1 MPANFEPF
9 AARMRAVG
17 LTEAHIAFFGKRYE
31 ELARGS
37 SGYLPERELT
47 QVGSLPRLSD
57 LSGPANPEALKRTIC
72 LKLNGGLGTSMGLHG
87 PKSLLQVRDGLT
99 FLDFAA
105 RQVQNLQ
112 APAFMLMNSFHTRD
126 ESLEALGAYPGI
138 SRDLPTDLLQSRV
151 PKVRRRDLAP
161 ADHPDPELTWCPPG
175 HGDLYPTLWSSGL
188 LERMLELDY
197 RYLFVSNVDNVGAT
211 LDERILAHFAASSA
225 PLLMEVARRTHADR
239 KGGHLARRRPGG
251 ELLLREVA
259 QCPPDELDDFQDIGR
274 YEYFNTNN
282 LWLRL
287 ESLRARLATTGG
299 FLDLPMII
307 NRKTVNPTD
316 PDSEPVYQLES
327 AMGSALGCLPG
338 SEGLLVDRS
347 RFLPVKNTT
356 DLMLIRSDIYRLT
369 PAPGLERVSPG
380 ADPLIELD
388 SRYYAMYSDYETRI
402 PWTPSLRQAERL
414 TVRGDFTFGREVV
427 VQGVVR
433 LETDRAERIPDGTVL
448 SGR

>member
-9 AARMRAVG
+9 AARMRADG
-17 LTEAHIAFFGKRYE
+17 LAESHIAFFARRYE
-31 ELARGS
+31 ELASGS
-37 SGYLPERELT
+37 SGQLPERELT
-47 QVGSLPRLSD
+47 QVGSLPRLAD
-57 LSGPANPEALKRTIC
+57 LKERVDPDALRQTVC

-87 PKSLLQVRDGLT
+87 PKSLLPVREGLT

-105 RQVQNLQ
+105 RQVQNLK

-126 ESLEALGAYPGI
+126 ESLEALRAYPGV
-138 SRDLPTDLLQSRV
+138 SRDLPVELLQSRV

-161 ADHPDPELTWCPPG
+161 AEHPDPELTWCPPG

-188 LERMLELDY
+188 LEKMLERGY

-211 LDERILAHFAASSA
+211 LDVRILAHFASSSA
-225 PLLMEVARRTHADR
+225 PLLMEVAQRTHADR
-239 KGGHLARRRPGG
+239 KGGHLARRRANG

-259 QCPPDELDDFQDIGR
+259 QCPPDELDAFQDIDR

-287 ESLRARLATTGG
+287 ESLYSQLKSAGG
-299 FLDLPMII
+299 FLDLPLIV
-307 NRKTVNPTD
+307 NRKTVDPSD

-327 AMGSALGCLPG
+327 AMGSALGCLKG
-338 SEGLLVDRS
+338 SQGLVVDRS
-347 RFLPVKNTT
+347 RFLPVKNTN
-356 DLMLIRSDIYRLT
+356 DLLLVRSDFYRLT
-369 PAPGLERVSPG
+369 SEPGLERAAPG
-380 ADPLIELD
+380 ENPLIDLD
-388 SRYYAMYSDYETRI
+388 SRYYAMYDDFEARI
-402 PWTPSLRQAERL
+402 PSTPSLRQAVSL
-414 TVRGDFTFGREVV
+414 TVRGDFTFGREIV

-433 LETDRAERIPDGTVL
+433 LESDHAERIPDGSVL